1 MALGN
6 AVGLEFTEAFEF
18 LGAQLGLTL
27 TAFET
32 QLGFVLT
39 VLATLTGEQEGV
51 EEATFLQSAG
61 LQSAGLQFCNC
72 AVVQFVAF
80 SPQKIL
86 HHSGEQLEGF

>member
-61 LQSAGLQFCNC
+61 LQFCNC

-86 HHSGEQLEGF
+86 HHSGEQLEGV